1 MYKKFVVKCDPR
13 IVELLPKVLKS
24 QVGIVE
30 KPKNS
35 NRGTEVE
42 QYLKAAHLAPGNP
55 YCASLIVWGYNEC
68 IRALNLNRDVYMP
81 FPSQGNA
88 NKFFDYAKSFKKEV
102 SPCPKVG
109 DLIVWQNPFKLW
121 SGHIGCIVA
130 INVPT
135 EKMPSGD
142 PNCILTVEGNTSSD
156 DKGNQ
161 RDGGGVYLKKRY
173 LNRPL
178 SSILVIRGLIG
189 YEV

>member
-1 MYKKFVVKCDPR
+1 MFKKYVVKCDPR

-24 QVGIVE
+24 QVGVLE

-42 QYLKAAHLAPGNP
+42 AYLKAAHLAPGNP
-55 YCASLIVWGYNEC
+55 YCAALQVWGFKEC
-68 IRALNLNRDVYMP
+68 IRALNLDRDIYMP

-88 NKFFDYAKSFKKEV
+88 NKFYDYAKKNGFEV
-102 SPCPKVG
+102 LPCPKVG

-121 SGHIGCIVA
+121 SGHIGCIIE
-130 INVPT
+130 INV
-135 EKMPSGD
+135 D
-142 PNCILTVEGNTSSD
+142 NNPNCILTVEGNTSSS

-161 RDGGGVYLKKRY
+161 RDGGGVFIKKRY

-178 SSILVIRGLIG
+178 STTLVIRGLIG
-189 YEV
+189 YKIEN